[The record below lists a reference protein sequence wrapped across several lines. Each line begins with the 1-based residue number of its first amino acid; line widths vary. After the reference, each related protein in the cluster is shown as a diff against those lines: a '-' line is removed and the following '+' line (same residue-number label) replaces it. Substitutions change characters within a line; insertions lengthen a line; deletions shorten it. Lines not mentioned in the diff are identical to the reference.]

1 MSSLMRCLFN
11 VLPISHF
18 FFIGEF
24 FVYII
29 LEFCIK
35 GIFESLFSWPV
46 SFSLTFL
53 PVSAWD
59 PTETMKIA
67 GTWAPSLQT
76 GSHFVVVPSLPDP
89 FFP

>member
-1 MSSLMRCLFN
+1 MFCLF
-11 VLPISHF
+11 LIF
-18 FFIGEF
+18 LIGEF

-59 PTETMKIA
+59 PTETMRIA
-67 GTWAPSLQT
+67 GTRAPSLQT
-76 GSHFVVVPSLPDP
+76 GSHFVAAPSLPDP